1 MDETD
6 YQEMRNTLNAAI
18 EEIRYSLIS
27 NKSQQVK
34 EFYQENAI
42 RYIERVVLMIPTI
55 EQEDQ

>member
-1 MDETD
+1 MGETD
-6 YQEMRNTLNAAI
+6 YQEMSNTLNAAI
-18 EEIRYSLIS
+18 EEIKYSLIS

-42 RYIERVVLMIPTI
+42 RYIERAVLMIPTL